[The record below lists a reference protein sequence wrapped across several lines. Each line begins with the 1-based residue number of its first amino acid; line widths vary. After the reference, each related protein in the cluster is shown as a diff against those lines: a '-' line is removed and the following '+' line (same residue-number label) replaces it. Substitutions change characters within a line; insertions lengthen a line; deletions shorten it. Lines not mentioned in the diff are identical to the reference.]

1 VQNDLETAARI
12 LEPIWTRYARPS
24 GEPLVLRSVSFRH
37 REGSEPARIYEN
49 SEQVV
54 IECEVPY
61 CRPEDVDLVL
71 TGRVLSISVRGPQP
85 LTESFFVPRDVDRRG
100 MQAELVGSRLRVT
113 MPARAPEHGL
123 GAAWY
128 RKAT

>member
-1 VQNDLETAARI
+1 
-12 LEPIWTRYARPS
+12 
-24 GEPLVLRSVSFRH
+24 VSFRH
-37 REGSEPARIYEN
+37 REGTEPARIFEN
-49 SEQVV
+49 SDTVV
-54 IECEVPY
+54 IECELPG
-61 CRPEDVDLVL
+61 CKPDDVDIVL
-71 TGRVLSISVRGPQP
+71 TGRVLSISIRGPQP

-113 MPARAPEHGL
+113 MPSRAEASGL